1 MNFPRFGA
9 TSAALLLLP
18 LSLCC
23 SSGCALTSKA
33 DPIEVSYLR
42 PDPVP
47 PGAVGTGKSL
57 RLERVEAGE
66 ADGRGLL
73 VLDEGALQHDEA
85 FQWTEAP
92 AVYLERALS
101 RTLFE
106 AAPGK
111 VPGFRRDLAPE
122 SPRLAVELRRF
133 EWVRGGAF
141 RVECRAV
148 LWDKDRTLWERSF
161 TSESSAS
168 TPEALGKAG
177 GEALADVAGQL
188 RAALSGS

>member
-1 MNFPRFGA
+1 VNSHRLGA
-9 TSAALLLLP
+9 TSVALLTLLP
-18 LSLCC
+18 LVWS

-42 PDPVP
+42 PDPVA
-47 PGAVGTGKSL
+47 PGGAGTGKAL

-66 ADGRGLL
+66 ALGRGLL
-73 VLDEGALQHDEA
+73 VTDEGALQHDEA
-85 FQWTEAP
+85 FQWTEVP

-101 RTLFE
+101 RSLFE

-122 SPRLAVELRRF
+122 SPRLAVELLRF

-141 RVECRAV
+141 HVECRAV
-148 LWDKDRTLWERSF
+148 LWSKDRTLWERTF
-161 TSESSAS
+161 TSQSSAG
-168 TPEALGKAG
+168 TPEGLGSAAG
-177 GEALADVAGQL
+177 KALADVAGQL
-188 RAALSGS
+188 RGALGS

>member
-1 MNFPRFGA
+1 MNSLRLGA
-9 TSAALLLLP
+9 ASVALLILLG
-18 LSLCC
+18 

-33 DPIEVSYLR
+33 DPLEVSYLR
-42 PDPVP
+42 PDPIAVG
-47 PGAVGTGKSL
+47 GAGTGKAL

-66 ADGRGLL
+66 ALGRGLL
-73 VLDEGALQHDEA
+73 VLDQGVLQHEEA

-122 SPRLAVELRRF
+122 SARLAVELLRF

-141 RVECRAV
+141 YVECRAV
-148 LWDKDRTLWERSF
+148 LWNKDRALWERTFSGQGG
-161 TSESSAS
+161 AGA
-168 TPEALGKAG
+168 PEALGGAVGK
-177 GEALADVAGQL
+177 ALADVAAEL
-188 RAALSGS
+188 RAALAGS